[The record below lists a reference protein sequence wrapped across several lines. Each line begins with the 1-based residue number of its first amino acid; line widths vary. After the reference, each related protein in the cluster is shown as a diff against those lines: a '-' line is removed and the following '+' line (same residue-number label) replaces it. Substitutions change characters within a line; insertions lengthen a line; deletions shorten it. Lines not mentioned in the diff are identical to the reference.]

1 MIDGAGLGA
10 FIQDTISNP
19 TPSRSEG
26 DRTYND
32 MHLASIHMNIVSL
45 ISPKG
50 FN

>member
-19 TPSRSEG
+19 TPSRSER

-32 MHLASIHMNIVSL
+32 MDFVSIHMDIVSL
-45 ISPKG
+45 LSPKG